1 MAIFCKIIF
10 ASLLFYQLIFISCK
24 TKSQSLNKNSFSKV
38 DNSDTIF
45 NQFTHCFND
54 TLPKPKNYVSD
65 YENIFAPQEEDSLN
79 QIINLFEKQTTNQIA
94 VVSFDTLM
102 VTKNNFDALTLKL
115 ANAWGVGQKDK
126 NNGILIG
133 ISAGYK
139 KMRIQNGRG
148 IEKIL
153 SDSVTRVIVDSSF
166 IPLFKKDHYFNG
178 TLVGINAIIK
188 KLNELRQ

>member
-1 MAIFCKIIF
+1 
-10 ASLLFYQLIFISCK
+10 
-24 TKSQSLNKNSFSKV
+24 
-38 DNSDTIF
+38 
-45 NQFTHCFND
+45 
-54 TLPKPKNYVSD
+54 
-65 YENIFAPQEEDSLN
+65 
-79 QIINLFEKQTTNQIA
+79 
-94 VVSFDTLM
+94 M